1 MAQVFLP
8 YELRSYTGGK
18 GQIEVPGETLGALV
32 GNLESAYPGITEHIL
47 EDGRLKPG
55 LAAVVGTCRDA
66 SGHVATVG
74 AGHRGALRASDLW
87 RMMSCAN
94 LDIPNIGRWW
104 R

>member
-8 YELRSYTGGK
+8 YELRSYTGGR

-55 LAAVVGTCRDA
+55 LAAVVG
-66 SGHVATVG
+66 HVATRQGMLQPLEPDTEVHFVPAISG
-74 AGHRGALRASDLW
+74 G
-87 RMMSCAN
+87 
-94 LDIPNIGRWW
+94 
-104 R
+104 

>member
-18 GQIEVPGETLGALV
+18 GQIEVPGETLGVLV

-55 LAAVVGTCRDA
+55 LAAVVG
-66 SGHVATVG
+66 HVATRQGMLQPLEPDTEVHFVPAISG
-74 AGHRGALRASDLW
+74 G
-87 RMMSCAN
+87 
-94 LDIPNIGRWW
+94 
-104 R
+104 